1 MRRIRRAEQ
10 FKAVHARSGW
20 CFLGPLVCS
29 SWASGCPRSVVE
41 TPVGVFFTSV
51 LGQNLLGPEASFQIH
66 VDLAYPMLSLGI
78 SAQVV
83 GSIKY

>member
-1 MRRIRRAEQ
+1 M
-10 FKAVHARSGW
+10 
-20 CFLGPLVCS
+20 
-29 SWASGCPRSVVE
+29 E

-66 VDLAYPMLSLGI
+66 VDLAYPMLSLWI

-83 GSIKY
+83 GSIAHSWSHLCQSDQRRCLGKEEGKAHKGKMCKNI